1 MAHKQIKKDQET
13 DQVLIIGLKTYK
25 IIKQI
30 KENVYSVYLIHIDE
44 RLGQKQPTTKIP
56 FELNVS
62 KLKYIIK

>member
-30 KENVYSVYLIHIDE
+30 KENVYSVYLIHVDE
-44 RLGQKQPTTKIP
+44 RLGQK
-56 FELNVS
+56 L
-62 KLKYIIK
+62 YH